1 VEEFKYL
8 GTALTYQNSIQEKIK
23 SRLKSGNA
31 FYYSVQKLLLSSLL
45 FRNINIKIYRTTIF
59 HVVLYEYET
68 WSLILKEEHTLR
80 MFENRFLRR
89 IFGPKKD
96 EVTGECRKLHTEK
109 LNDMYCSPNI
119 IRVI

>member
-1 VEEFKYL
+1 MEEFKYL